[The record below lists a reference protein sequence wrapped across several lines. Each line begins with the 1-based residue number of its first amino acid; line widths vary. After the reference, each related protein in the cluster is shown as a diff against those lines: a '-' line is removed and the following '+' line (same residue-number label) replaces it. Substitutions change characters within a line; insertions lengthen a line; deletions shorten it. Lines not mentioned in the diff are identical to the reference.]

1 MKSAADHRLRGLFVP
16 HMTPLDQAGEL
27 DLDTLRRYVQ
37 WLADAGVH
45 GLYPNGSMGEF
56 TRFTSAE
63 RHEITRTVA
72 EAAAGRLE
80 ILAGAAEATH
90 REIVET
96 CRRYDALGLR
106 TVAVVTPYYFRIGA
120 DAVYEFYSRI
130 AEAIPNDL
138 TLYNIPAFASPID
151 VATVVRLAENHGN
164 IVGIKDSSGDL
175 PHMMRM
181 IREVRPVRP
190 DFRFF
195 TGWDASLTP
204 MLLAGCD
211 GGVNA
216 TSGVLPELTLAIYQ
230 AANRGDWETAM
241 RWQYRL
247 LPIFDAMLGAGEFPE
262 GFRQAAAV
270 RGWDFGRSR
279 LAVGSEAGQK
289 AAEARAKLEPLIEA
303 ALGDLKQLAAP
314 A

>member
-1 MKSAADHRLRGLFVP
+1 MTNAADSRLRGLFVP
-16 HMTPLDQAGEL
+16 HMTPLNQQGDIAT
-27 DLDTLRRYVQ
+27 DVLRDYIR

-63 RHEITRTVA
+63 RHEITRVVV

-80 ILAGAAEATH
+80 ILAGAVEANV
-90 REIVET
+90 RETIET
-96 CRRYDALGLR
+96 CRRYADIGLQ
-106 TVAVVTPYYFRIGA
+106 TVAVVTPYYFRVGS
-120 DAVYEFYSRI
+120 DAVYEFYSQI
-130 AEAIPNDL
+130 AEGIPNDL

-151 VATVVRLAENHGN
+151 VATVVRLAQKYPN

-181 IREVRPVRP
+181 IREVRTVRP
-190 DFRFF
+190 QFRFF

-216 TSGVLPELTLAIYQ
+216 TTGVLPELTLAIYQ
-230 AANRGDWETAM
+230 AVNRGDYAKAM
-241 RWQYRL
+241 QWQYRL

-262 GFRQAAAV
+262 GFRQAAAI
-270 RGWDFGRSR
+270 RGWDFGVSR
-279 LAVGSEAGQK
+279 LTVGEAAKEQAVAT
-289 AAEARAKLEPLIEA
+289 RRKLEPLIEA
-303 ALGDLKQLAAP
+303 VLGDLQQTTLP